1 MYFIKSWYTI
11 FLPFQTIPRT
21 VLFDKKTRS
30 SLVLWPIE
38 EIESLRISSD
48 EYEGV
53 VITPGSVVP
62 LNITQATQVSFV
74 YIIVSEKRRV
84 RVRVRECQ
92 TLTPTRHR

>member
-1 MYFIKSWYTI
+1 MYII

-38 EIESLRISSD
+38 EIESLRKSSD

-74 YIIVSEKRRV
+74 YIIVSERRRV
-84 RVRVRECQ
+84 RVRV
-92 TLTPTRHR
+92 